1 MNMHLFIFF
10 ELKYIKSLTVLNY
23 QGRYGQTL
31 LFLGKTVKFCAQ
43 VASNVIILRN
53 IHLCFIYFK

>member
-10 ELKYIKSLTVLNY
+10 ELKYIKLLTVLNY

-31 LFLGKTVKFCAQ
+31 LFLGKTVKGVYMVSIEKRPRIDFTL
-43 VASNVIILRN
+43 SFRFL
-53 IHLCFIYFK
+53 